1 MKTIEINTAQKV
13 TIQYGLATL
22 SNRFL
27 AYLVDW
33 VLVGIVIVFLMV
45 LGESAFSFDE
55 TKSLY
60 AFLVIVPIVTLY
72 ALLAEIFMHGQ
83 TVGKRVMGL
92 KVVRLNGDAPTNHD
106 YVMRW
111 MFRFIDI
118 WLSLGSV
125 GALLINASPKSQ
137 RLGGLLSGTTVIR
150 TTAQRTFSLN
160 DILKISTIDNYEPQF
175 PAIRAFSEQ
184 DMLFI
189 KRVLERERRHPN
201 AAHQKA
207 VRELAEHVA
216 QKLNFIGAAPKD
228 SSKFLRTL
236 INDYIV
242 LTR

>member
-13 TIQYGLATL
+13 TIQYELASL
-22 SNRFL
+22 GNRFL
-27 AYLVDW
+27 AYLIDAVII
-33 VLVGIVIVFLMV
+33 GIALAFLSV
-45 LGESAFSFDE
+45 LGEAATE
-55 TKSLY
+55 TRSGMNLY
-60 AFLVIVPIVTLY
+60 MYLVLAPCFMFYTLVS
-72 ALLAEIFMHGQ
+72 EILMHGQ
-83 TVGKRVMGL
+83 TIGKKTMGL
-92 KVVRLNGDAPTNHD
+92 KVVKLNGDAPTSHD

-111 MFRFIDI
+111 MFRIIDY

-150 TTAQRTFSLN
+150 TTAQRNFSLN
-160 DILKISTIDNYEPQF
+160 DILKISTLDTYEPSYT
-175 PAIRAFSEQ
+175 AIRQFSEK

-207 VRELAEHVA
+207 VKELAQHVA
-216 QKLNFIGAAPKD
+216 EQLDIARPPSDHN
-228 SSKFLRTL
+228 KFLRTL